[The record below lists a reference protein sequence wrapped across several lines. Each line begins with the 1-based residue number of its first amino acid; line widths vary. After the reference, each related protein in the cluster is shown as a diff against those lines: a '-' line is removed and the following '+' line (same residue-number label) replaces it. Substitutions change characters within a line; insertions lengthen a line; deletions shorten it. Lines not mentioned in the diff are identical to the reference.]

1 MQKPPKIS
9 YRDIWEDIPLAK
21 WRDILAELGSGS
33 WEMKGNSLKGHCP
46 FPGHVD
52 SRPSCIMTPSK
63 GCVKCFSCGQYEV
76 NPLKFLSTVGNISWS
91 QAAIT
96 LSNNGAKSLP
106 KTLRKTLQESELRNN
121 IKNAFAHAT
130 HNILVAA
137 SQDTSGK
144 SQEYLYARQCL
155 NYLESRGIPK
165 EVIPSLPIGVVAP
178 QVVMNKYAG
187 KLAKEVYLFAEPV
200 MRPENIGGLVFF
212 YHKSP
217 TEFSRFKIRTDFMNP
232 NSQDKREMF
241 ISDDSES
248 LMGFFGLANYHSLLG
263 TSNDARTAI
272 LVEGEFDALA
282 HLANYSKGITYDVVL
297 GIGGAASTSANI
309 LQDTCNIRKVFI
321 LPDHPD
327 HGGNNIAKAVL
338 SRTNLTCSVFEWP
351 DEVKAKDPAEAI
363 EKYGWQAWL
372 ECITK
377 NSLVG
382 NVTLRNHFTSA
393 YRWLTDITYE
403 AVKKIPQDDLSEIKR
418 VIASNGACLRDYSYQ
433 RMYCVEVSKF
443 VTLDLGTIL
452 ELVVGQDDSEEGFV
466 LRIIQALKEEFYFI
480 GIDSSKRSESIIKA
494 WNKRKREPRDLR
506 ISHASELFGRL
517 AIDLGNAVDW
527 IKNSVGIP
535 RSLAFKMVGKSLKP
549 LALTELNTKMRKYI
563 EIAMENLCKEIPVVA
578 SLEELKSGAHYVEL
592 KKVDAIE
599 GVWVVVNG
607 NNVYLGKYREDE
619 LEWSLLEGP
628 RVGDYILNI
637 NKPTWSSEINSCE
650 DLNLGKSVDV
660 EETFDFI
667 VSAINLGWQ
676 MEGGIEDCQYLA
688 AAIMLNTISGILP
701 RQLYTILN
709 GERGSGKSK
718 LLDLI
723 AGENPRIR
731 LLECVNGVMTSY
743 TPASARKTANRS
755 SLGLALDE
763 FEDKGQDRHSR
774 AVRDI
779 LRDVRALTSSAQST
793 VSRGNVEN
801 PEATNYVLKCQIW
814 ACAINRLREEADISR
829 FMQLESIRVE
839 DKPDPHTVL
848 KDVFGYA
855 TIQHFRRNLTI
866 GMFSRAKKVRKYID
880 ELRGY
885 YNSATVKDA
894 LAAHAG
900 VAAVPSRFLDSV
912 VLTAAI
918 IKLVGLD
925 PHNYIKRVV
934 KKKIKLISNIT
945 TSTQSESLFESL
957 LSSRVE
963 YTPPGSPNRY
973 TSVRSLLGDPAERYK
988 LQELECGLS
997 YATYQK
1003 NGNSVHVLVVLWS
1016 EVLASLFKPGDRF
1029 KQDTPKRLQGVAGTY
1044 KNSMRYRDVSR
1055 SLPTLKKL
1063 LKPGISSNDITIFD
1077 VTAVIENW
1085 EMASSL

>member
-9 YRDIWEDIPLAK
+9 YKEIWEDIPLAK
-21 WRDILAELGSGS
+21 WRDILAELGKGS

-52 SRPSCIMTPSK
+52 SRPSCHVTPTK
-63 GCVKCFSCGQYEV
+63 GVVKCFSCGQYEV
-76 NPLKFLSTVGNISWS
+76 NPLKFVATVGNISWS
-91 QAAIT
+91 EAAIV
-96 LSNNGAKSLP
+96 LNNNGAKSLP
-106 KTLRKTLQESELRNN
+106 KTLRKTLRDSEKRNE
-121 IKNAFAHAT
+121 IKNAFAHTT

-137 SQDTSGK
+137 AQDTTNK
-144 SQEYLYARQCL
+144 SQEYLYARQCIT
-155 NYLESRGIPK
+155 YLESRGISK
-165 EVIPSLPIGVVAP
+165 EVIPSLPIGVLAP

-212 YHKSP
+212 YHKNP
-217 TEFSRFKIRTDFMNP
+217 TEFSRFKVRTDFMRP
-232 NSQDKREMF
+232 NSDGKSEMF
-241 ISDDSES
+241 ISDDSEP
-248 LMGFFGLANYHSLLG
+248 LMGFFGLANYNGLMGSSKD
-263 TSNDARTAI
+263 TRTAI

-282 HLANYSKGITYDVVL
+282 HLANYAKGITYDVVL
-297 GIGGAASTSANI
+297 GIGGSASTSANV
-309 LQDTCNIRKVFI
+309 LQDTCNIRKIFV
-321 LPDHPD
+321 LPDHPE
-327 HGGNNIAKAVL
+327 HGGINIAKAVL
-338 SRTNLTCSVFEWP
+338 SRTNLTCSVFDWP

-363 EKYGWQAWL
+363 AKYGWQTWL

-382 NVTLRNHFTSA
+382 NVTIRNNFTSA
-393 YRWLTDITYE
+393 YRWLTDVTYE
-403 AVKKIPQDDLSEIKR
+403 AVKKVPQDDISEIKR
-418 VIASNGACLRDYSYQ
+418 IIASNGACLRDYSYQ

-443 VTLDLGTIL
+443 VNLDLGTIL

-527 IKNSVGIP
+527 IKTSVGIP
-535 RSLAFKMVGKSLKP
+535 RALAFKTVGKTVKP
-549 LALTELNTKMRKYI
+549 LSLTELNAKMKKYI

-592 KKVDAIE
+592 KKGDSTD
-599 GVWVVVNG
+599 GVWVLVNG
-607 NNVYLGKYREDE
+607 NNVYLGTYQGEE

-628 RVGDYILNI
+628 RVGDYIMNI
-637 NKPTWSSEINSCE
+637 TKPAWSSEINSCE
-650 DLNLGKSVDV
+650 DLNVGKNVDV
-660 EETFDFI
+660 EETFDFL

-723 AGENPRIR
+723 AGENLRLR

-866 GMFSRAKKVRKYID
+866 GMFSRAKKVRRYID
-880 ELRGY
+880 ELRFH
-885 YNSATVKDA
+885 YNSATVKDS
-894 LAAHAG
+894 LAAYAG

-912 VLTAAI
+912 VVTSSI

-925 PHNYIKRVV
+925 PHSYIKRVV
-934 KKKIKLISNIT
+934 RKKIKLIANIT
-945 TSTQSESLFESL
+945 NSTQSESLFESI
-957 LSSRVE
+957 LSARVE

-988 LQELECGLS
+988 LQELDCGLS
-997 YATYQK
+997 YATYTK
-1003 NGNSVHVLVVLWS
+1003 NGKSVHVLIVLWS

-1044 KNSMRYRDVSR
+1044 KNSMKYRDVSR
-1055 SLPTLKKL
+1055 ALPNLKKL
-1063 LKPGISSNDITIFD
+1063 LKPGINSNDVTIFD
-1077 VTAVIENW
+1077 VTTVIQNW
-1085 EMASSL
+1085 EMASST